1 MIETFH
7 ARDVCVSSPKISYCF
22 HESISLIYESGSQGG
37 FKNKVVQIHVS
48 PGQSLLSFEFF
59 CKQVA
64 AKLKCFFER
73 SIYSISFLVD
83 SWHLYYLIFVI
94 FCPGL
99 QIATDTGANVTNIFS
114 LAIKNSC
121 WVATLATRF
130 LSTSFPGFSPT
141 RPTEQEGERPWRML
155 VTCLQKS
162 GRVQANDLGE
172 GQVSVRFVSTEC
184 SQVSAAMKLCTWP
197 DLERQNKIMHKI
209 LWQRKHNF
217 LKNIWML
224 IRCSSAMLS
233 FGT

>member
-1 MIETFH
+1 M
-7 ARDVCVSSPKISYCF
+7 
-22 HESISLIYESGSQGG
+22 
-37 FKNKVVQIHVS
+37 
-48 PGQSLLSFEFF
+48 LLSKKYIFYKFF
-59 CKQVA
+59 SRFMA
-64 AKLKCFFER
+64 
-73 SIYSISFLVD
+73 
-83 SWHLYYLIFVI
+83 LILFDLWI

-141 RPTEQEGERPWRML
+141 RPTEQEGERPWKTL
-155 VTCLQKS
+155 VTCLPKS

-209 LWQRKHNF
+209 LWQRKRNF
-217 LKNIWML
+217 LQNIWML

-233 FGT
+233 FGTCNGNRRGFTVCAVKNNLGILVVVFIPKRIRFELPFLCCGGHFRK